1 MTRFL
6 HSILLVACIIPF
18 QFGCGGEEAPMT
30 PESAE
35 DPVEQLDPA
44 TEAAAQKKAMK
55 ENR

>member
-6 HSILLVACIIPF
+6 HSILLLICMTPF
-18 QFGCGGEEAPMT
+18 QFGCGEEAPMT
-30 PESAE
+30 PESKE

>member
-1 MTRFL
+1 MT
-6 HSILLVACIIPF
+6 PF

-30 PESAE
+30 PESEE